1 MQILSGMGMMMRVL
15 TSLAAL
21 ALLGATPASAAT
33 YVFSG
38 GGFADGATFSGS
50 FTGEDSDNDGQ
61 ISSFTGEVSAFSGIF
76 SGNSYVTP
84 LTFGLGDLMSL
95 VWDLDAFLGDG
106 IGGPSF
112 EGLWAE
118 NGTGYFMIGAG
129 AYVACDGANPC
140 AEVTD
145 GAGYDDSFAPLSV
158 AIHTPEPGTWAMM
171 LAGFGMIGAALRRPR
186 RRLAP
191 HTA

>member
-1 MQILSGMGMMMRVL
+1 MKRILTAL
-15 TSLAAL
+15 TAL
-21 ALLGATPASAAT
+21 ALLAPTPASAAS

-38 GGFADGATFSGS
+38 GGFADGATFTGS
-50 FTGEDSDNDGQ
+50 FTGNDIDNDGQ

-84 LTFGLGDLMSL
+84 LTFGLADLQGL

-106 IGGPSF
+106 DAGNFF
-112 EGLWAE
+112 EGLWAQ
-118 NGTGYFMIGAG
+118 NGTGYLWVGPGPF
-129 AYVACDGANPC
+129 VLCDGANPC

-145 GAGYDDSFAPLSV
+145 GAGYDDSFDPLAVS
-158 AIHTPEPGTWAMM
+158 ATHTPEPGTWAMM

-186 RRLAP
+186 RRL
-191 HTA
+191 TARTA